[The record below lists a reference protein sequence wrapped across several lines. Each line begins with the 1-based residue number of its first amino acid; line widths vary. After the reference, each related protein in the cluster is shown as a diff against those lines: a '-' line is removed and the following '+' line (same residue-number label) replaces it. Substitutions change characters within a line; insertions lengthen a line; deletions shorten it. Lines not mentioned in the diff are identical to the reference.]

1 MTNKLIRIFFFYIS
15 CFGGFMVYLKYS
27 SAFTHTH
34 TQAENIIHLVSHK
47 HSFSRK
53 YEKIELHLKLYL
65 IMLYNFVNTSS

>member
-1 MTNKLIRIFFFYIS
+1 MTSKLIWIFFFYIS

-27 SAFTHTH
+27 HSHTH
-34 TQAENIIHLVSHK
+34 TQAENIIHLVSYK

-65 IMLYNFVNTSS
+65 IMLHNFVNTSS